1 MRLDVPPVF
10 FTKLK
15 IFNKDVE
22 AGSENSPLAV
32 DILST
37 KHLVLQP
44 DQSVFS
50 LDFVA
55 LEYQRPKNNRYA
67 YYLEGFEKEWNL
79 VGTQRSVTYTNLSPG
94 DYTFKVKASN
104 SDGVWA
110 EKPYE
115 LKITVLPPWYRTWW
129 AYFIYAVLLGAIIYA
144 FIREVRVREAFRTDI
159 RLKEIE
165 KERIQEL
172 EQVKTHFFTNIS
184 HELRTPLTLI
194 TSPLEKYFISNTSLN
209 KDQKTKINSIY
220 QNAQKLLR
228 LINQLLDLSKI
239 ESGNVQ
245 PVVEKHDLIRQ
256 IHSIKQSFDAYA
268 QQKQIKLKWEAPL
281 ESLFVYYDAD
291 IIEKCITNL
300 LSNAFKFTPEEG
312 IIGIRL
318 ELHKVYQGTSESVKR
333 VSIHVSD
340 TGKGI
345 SAEHI
350 QHIFDRFYQIPEKV
364 DRMGTGVGLSLC
376 KELMEV
382 HRGSIEVQSDL
393 GAGSDFK
400 IHFPVTLEAFDPA
413 WVRAGSLPV
422 LKESISQ
429 QVETIQQEK
438 QILLIVEDHEEMRAF
453 IREIFEKSFQVIEA
467 DRGEAGLEMALTYLP
482 DVVITDWMMP
492 GMSGV
497 NLCKSIRKNPKT
509 SHIPLVILTSKSSQ
523 ESQIEGM
530 QSGAD
535 DFISKPFHADILELR
550 VAKLLEAK
558 ERLRKNWQNSVL
570 NQDLQQEVVFED
582 EFLSKATQVV
592 IAHLDEV
599 DFDVEHLEQAM
610 DMSKMQLYRKLK
622 MLTSLA
628 GNEFI
633 RSIRLQQA
641 RLLLE
646 KGNLNVSE
654 IAYQV
659 GFNDPAYFTRA
670 FKKQYGF
677 APKTFLTKK

>member
-1 MRLDVPPVF
+1 MRLDAPKVY

-15 IFNKDVE
+15 IFNKDIEV
-22 AGSENSPLAV
+22 GDENSPLSV

-37 KHLVLQP
+37 KQLILQP
-44 DQSVFS
+44 DQTVFS
-50 LDFVA
+50 IDFVA

-67 YYLEGFEKEWNL
+67 YYLDGFDKDWNQ
-79 VGTQRSVTYTNLSPG
+79 VGTQRTATYTNLSPG
-94 DYTFKVKASN
+94 DYIFKVKASN
-104 SDGVWA
+104 SDGIWA

-115 LKITVLPPWYRTWW
+115 LRITVLPPWYRTWW
-129 AYFIYAVLLGAIIYA
+129 AYLLYALFLAALIYA
-144 FIREVRVREAFRTDI
+144 FIREVQVREAFRTDL

-194 TSPLEKYFISNTSLN
+194 TSPLEKYFLSNNSLN

-239 ESGNVQ
+239 ESGNVE
-245 PVVEKHDLIRQ
+245 PVVEKHDLIKQ
-256 IHSIKQSFDAYA
+256 LNSIKQSFDAYA
-268 QQKQIKLKWEAPL
+268 LQKLIKLKWQFPVD
-281 ESLFVYYDAD
+281 SLFVHYDAD
-291 IIEKCITNL
+291 IVEKCVTNL

-318 ELHKVYQGTSESVKR
+318 ELHKSYQAGKESISR
-333 VSIHVSD
+333 VTIHVWD

-350 QHIFDRFYQIPEKV
+350 QHIFDRFYQIPEKS
-364 DRMGTGVGLSLC
+364 DRVGTGVGLSLC
-376 KELMEV
+376 KELIEV
-382 HRGSIEVQSDL
+382 HRGSIEVSSDL

-400 IHFPVTLEAFDPA
+400 LHFPVSLEAFDPK
-413 WVRAGSLPV
+413 WVRAKSEEV
-422 LKESISQ
+422 IKSISQ
-429 QVETIQQEK
+429 PIETIQQEK

-453 IREIFEKSFQVIEA
+453 IREIFEKSFQIIEA
-467 DRGEAGLEMALTYLP
+467 DRGETGVEMALTYLP

-497 NLCKSIRKNPKT
+497 SLCKAIRKNAKT
-509 SHIPLVILTSKSSQ
+509 SHIPVVILTSKSSQ

-558 ERLRKNWQNSVL
+558 ERMRKNWQESVM
-570 NQDLQQEVVFED
+570 NQDLQKAPVFED
-582 EFLSKATQVV
+582 EFLSKATQIV
-592 IAHLDEV
+592 IEHLDEA
-599 DFDVEHLEQAM
+599 DFDVEHLEQAL

-641 RLLLE
+641 RVLLE
-646 KGNLNVSE
+646 KGSLNVSE
-654 IAYQV
+654 VAYQV

-677 APKTFLTKK
+677 APTTFISKK